1 MALAGNKATPLIGQP
16 YHKNNSSSLSYPA
29 LFINKKLCIA
39 ETFSIVLTNL
49 PKQKLEIINL
59 NNLSKNV

>member
-16 YHKNNSSSLSYPA
+16 YHKNNSSSSSYPA

-49 PKQKLEIINL
+49 PKPKLEIINL